1 MADIVPQVSIETK
14 IFVIRGEKIMLDR
27 DLAELYGVETRAL
40 NQAVKRNADR
50 FPADFMFT
58 LSRDEILSISQSV
71 ISLKFARNV
80 NAFTEQGVAMLSGIL
95 NSSRAIAVNIQ
106 IMRAFVRLR
115 KIITENKDILKAIQ
129 NIERHLKTHDRQIQI
144 AFATLQSLLTP
155 PPPEITKK
163 PYSPD
168 GKKQMGFVKEKKP

>member
-1 MADIVPQVSIETK
+1 MVDSIPQVHIEHK
-14 IFVIRGEKIMLDR
+14 IFVIREEKVMLDR
-27 DLAELYGVETRAL
+27 DLAELYGVETRTL

-50 FPADFMFT
+50 FPADFMFA

-95 NSSRAIAVNIQ
+95 NSPRAIAVNIQ

-115 KIITENKDILKAIQ
+115 SIITGNKDILKAIQ
-129 NIERHLKTHDRQIQI
+129 NIERRLNSHDRQIQI
-144 AFATLQSLLTP
+144 AFAMLQSLLKTP
-155 PPPEITKK
+155 TPEITKK

-168 GKKQMGFVKEKKP
+168 DEKQMGFVKGKKP